1 MTLKKTLF
9 SFIIIFFSGAEVVE
23 LVAEDSCGN
32 VANVSLIT
40 SVTIQSSGTVPEGTV
55 LPALENSPVQLT
67 LNRGMARLPRLAL
80 CSRVG
85 NYIGDYMLVFSA
97 PDVEAYS
104 VKFAFSTGKSITT
117 YSSFF
122 GGKKVFFVC
131 TGIPP
136 RIFKLLVA
144 VRKIVGGFSQTVV
157 EVDRRFGNHPV

>member
-1 MTLKKTLF
+1 MN
-9 SFIIIFFSGAEVVE
+9 

-85 NYIGDYMLVFSA
+85 NYIGDYVLVFSA

-104 VKFAFSTGKSITT
+104 VKFAFSTGKSIAT

-122 GGKKVFFVC
+122 GVKKVFFYLYC
-131 TGIPP
+131 YPSKNI
-136 RIFKLLVA
+136 
-144 VRKIVGGFSQTVV
+144 
-157 EVDRRFGNHPV
+157 

>member
-1 MTLKKTLF
+1 MRSFNLQKRINGDTFKTL
-9 SFIIIFFSGAEVVE
+9 SSLLFFSGVEVVD

-67 LNRGMARLPRLAL
+67 LNRGMTRLPKLIL

-85 NYIGDYMLVFSA
+85 NYIGEYMLVFSA

-104 VKFAFSTGKSITT
+104 VKFAFSTGKSIAA

-122 GGKKVFFVC
+122 SWKKFFFFYC
-131 TGIPP
+131 YPSKNI
-136 RIFKLLVA
+136 
-144 VRKIVGGFSQTVV
+144 
-157 EVDRRFGNHPV
+157 

>member
-1 MTLKKTLF
+1 MTLSKLF
-9 SFIIIFFSGAEVVE
+9 LLSLLFFSGVEVVD

-40 SVTIQSSGTVPEGTV
+40 SVTIQSSGTVPSGTV

-67 LNRGMARLPRLAL
+67 LNRGMARLPKLIL

-85 NYIGDYMLVFSA
+85 NYIGEYMLVFSA

-104 VKFAFSTGKSITT
+104 VKFAFSTGKSIAA

-122 GGKKVFFVC
+122 
-131 TGIPP
+131 
-136 RIFKLLVA
+136 R
-144 VRKIVGGFSQTVV
+144 
-157 EVDRRFGNHPV
+157 